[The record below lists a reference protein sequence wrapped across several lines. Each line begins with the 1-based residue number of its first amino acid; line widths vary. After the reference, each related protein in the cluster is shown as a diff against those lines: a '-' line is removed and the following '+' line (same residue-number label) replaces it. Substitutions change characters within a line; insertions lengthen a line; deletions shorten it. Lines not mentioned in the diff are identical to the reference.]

1 MASYGKGY
9 SEQKK
14 RGKAETSRRTAKATA
29 SERTEKFYA
38 PLPGSQAFWDEE
50 LLDENRWRT
59 LVSNVNSL
67 RTEQMTRY
75 QQIVRFA
82 TLYQYGAKAYPSMTP
97 RLKVTND
104 AELSFNRCFFV
115 IRTILADTFTV
126 EVTPQFYCEGGTFEE
141 RDFAEDATSAIQ
153 GVLEE
158 CGYRREE
165 ERCATDALASAGSGF
180 LRVGPDFAQSTVVC
194 RRVNPLDVLF
204 DEVEARD
211 GVPQTVYVR
220 HNLDKGVAS
229 STFDVALAGMNVHGT
244 FAERELALQGADTID
259 VLSDDR
265 TMKQRNRLEIWEAI
279 HRPSRY
285 LSPGNASEDG
295 MQLYACNGATLACN
309 EWDSPRFDIVDFT
322 PIPSFSGLYGI
333 PLMRFLA
340 SPQIELELVDL
351 RMQRAI
357 RRLGGVNIAVPRQAK
372 ISARQLTNDSGMI
385 FEYDGQVMPQA
396 LVTPPFHDSVLQ
408 YRQLLDQDV
417 VKFAGQNMT
426 AATGSIPPNLTNVSG
441 KALNTALDTGSR
453 VNAYVLRERE
463 RMIIRVTDLV
473 LDAITKLVEKQPDLT
488 ARFLK
493 GKGYQEIK
501 WSRILEQR
509 RKWVLRCKPINALST
524 HPTARLQQATELLS
538 QRAIDNTEWRRITR
552 IGDVKAND
560 MLVLSPEDRIEQL
573 LDQIVATGK
582 YRWPEEFYDLQKCM
596 QVGVAYYQMAQVQ
609 NVPEDRLKS
618 LRQWCTD
625 TQYLMDKAE
634 EDARRKAL
642 AAQAM
647 QAPPG
652 GPPGGG
658 PPPPGGG
665 GPPGAGAP
673 GGPPGGGDMKPIDVN
688 APPTM
693 MAPGGALAA

>member
-1 MASYGKGY
+1 MANYGKGY
-9 SEQKK
+9 SIQG
-14 RGKAETSRRTAKATA
+14 RGKTQTARASASPKKKSQQTA
-29 SERTEKFYA
+29 DRYYA
-38 PLPGSQAFWDEE
+38 PMPGTGAYWDREIK
-50 LLDENRWRT
+50 DIDRWQT
-59 LVSNVNSL
+59 LVSNVNLL
-67 RTEQMTRY
+67 RSEQMTRY
-75 QQIVRFA
+75 QQIIRFA
-82 TLYQYGAKAYPSMTP
+82 TLYQYGAKGYPSATS

-104 AELSFNRCFFV
+104 AELAFNRCFFV

-126 EVTPQFYCEGGTFEE
+126 EVTPQFYSEGGTFAE
-141 RDFAEDATSAIQ
+141 REFAEDATCAIQ

-165 ERCATDALASAGSGF
+165 ERAATDALASSGSGF
-180 LRVGPDFAQSTVVC
+180 LRIAPDYAQSTVVC

-204 DEVEARD
+204 DEIEARD
-211 GVPQTVYVR
+211 GLPQSMLIR

-229 STFDVALAGMNVHGT
+229 STFDVKLEGMHVYGT
-244 FAERELALQGADTID
+244 FNEREEAFLGADPID
-259 VLSDDR
+259 VLADER
-265 TMKQRNRLEIWEAI
+265 IIKRRNRVEVWEGI

-285 LSPGNASEDG
+285 LSPGNASPDG
-295 MQLYACNGATLACN
+295 MQVYACNGATLACN

-340 SPQIELELVDL
+340 SPQLELEVVDL

-357 RRLGGVNIAVPRQAK
+357 RRLGGVSIACPRSAK
-372 ISARQLTNDSGMI
+372 VSPRQLTNDSGMV

-396 LVTPPFHDSVLQ
+396 MITPPFHDSVLQ
-408 YRQLLDQDV
+408 YRQLLDADI
-417 VKFAGQNMT
+417 VKFSGQNMT
-426 AATGSIPPNLTNVSG
+426 AATGQIPPNLTNVSG

-453 VNAYVLRERE
+453 VNAYILRERE
-463 RMIIRVTDLV
+463 RLIIRVTDLV
-473 LDAITKLVEKQPDLT
+473 LDAIARLVEKQPNLT

-493 GKGYQEIK
+493 GKGYKEIRWK
-501 WSRILEQR
+501 DILEQR
-509 RKWVLRCKPINALST
+509 HKFVLRCKPINALST
-524 HPTARLQQATELLS
+524 HPTARLQQATELLA

-560 MLVLSPEDRIEQL
+560 MLVLSPEDRIEMI
-573 LDQIVATGK
+573 LDQIVAKGE
-582 YRWPEEFYDLQKCM
+582 YLWPEEFYDLSKCLS
-596 QVGVAYYQMAQVQ
+596 VGVAYYQMSQCQ
-609 NVPEDRLKS
+609 GVPADRLAL

-634 EDARRKAL
+634 SDARAKAAAANA
-642 AAQAM
+642 AAQG
-647 QAPPG
+647 PGGPPGPGGPGGPPGPGGPG

-658 PPPPGGG
+658 
-665 GPPGAGAP
+665 AG
-673 GGPPGGGDMKPIDVN
+673 MKPIDVQ